1 MSRAERDGRDRREDE
16 RDRGDDREPDRRED
30 RERDR
35 RDDREPDRRDDEPDR
50 HEDRGR
56 GRPRRRPMDARGAA
70 VSAVRQVWE
79 LTGEEPEGV
88 VSLERGE
95 EGWTVGVEVVETHRV
110 PDTADILALYRVTV
124 DDRGDLVSYRRGK
137 RYSRGGAEEG

>member
-1 MSRAERDGRDRREDE
+1 
-16 RDRGDDREPDRRED
+16 
-30 RERDR
+30 
-35 RDDREPDRRDDEPDR
+35 
-50 HEDRGR
+50 
-56 GRPRRRPMDARGAA
+56 MDARGAA

-110 PDTADILALYRVTV
+110 PDTADVLALYRVTV
-124 DDRGDLVSYRRGK
+124 DDEGGLVSYRRGG
-137 RYSRGGAEEG
+137 RYSRGEGGG

>member
-1 MSRAERDGRDRREDE
+1 MSRAEGDDRDHGRGRRENRVRDRRDEREPDRREDE
-16 RDRGDDREPDRRED
+16 RDR
-30 RERDR
+30 
-35 RDDREPDRRDDEPDR
+35 RDDRDPDR
-50 HEDRGR
+50 HEDRR
-56 GRPRRRPMDARGAA
+56 ARPRRRTMDARGAA
-70 VSAVRQVWE
+70 VSAVRQVCE

-110 PDTADILALYRVTV
+110 PDTADILALYRITV
-124 DDRGDLVSYRRGK
+124 DDHGDLVSYRRGK

>member
-1 MSRAERDGRDRREDE
+1 MPRTERDDRDDRRDGGRERRDDDRERREGDRERRDVERDRRDGDRDRRED
-16 RDRGDDREPDRRED
+16 
-30 RERDR
+30 
-35 RDDREPDRRDDEPDR
+35 
-50 HEDRGR
+50 RGR
-56 GRPRRRPMDARGAA
+56 ERPRRRPMDARGAA

-110 PDTADILALYRVTV
+110 PDTADVLALYRVTV
-124 DDRGDLVSYRRGK
+124 DDEGGLVSYRRGK
-137 RYSRGGAEEG
+137 RYSRGGGGEGG